1 MFYNSAFIT
10 KNGEVTSVLWSGEGT
25 EGDLEL
31 FLISGFLI
39 LWGSNCAMKA
49 PQPMKTANDKTKASS
64 NLFSKSNLHLTNKY
78 LAQNY
83 LSFKKLR
90 P

>member
-1 MFYNSAFIT
+1 M
-10 KNGEVTSVLWSGEGT
+10 VLWSGEEA

-31 FLISGFLI
+31 FLISVFLI
-39 LWGSNCAMKA
+39 LWGSNCAIKA

-78 LAQNY
+78 LAQYY
-83 LSFKKLR
+83 LSFKNTKTLNTKLF
-90 P
+90 